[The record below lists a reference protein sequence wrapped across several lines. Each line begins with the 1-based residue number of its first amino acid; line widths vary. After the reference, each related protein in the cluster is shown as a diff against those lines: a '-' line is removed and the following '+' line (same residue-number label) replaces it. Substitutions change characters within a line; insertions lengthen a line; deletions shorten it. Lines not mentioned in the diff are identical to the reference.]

1 MQINFF
7 LQWGLYAE
15 PIFSEEG
22 GFPKELSQLVAE
34 KSAAAGYLRSRMPT
48 FTEEEKNFVRGA
60 SDFFGVNHYTSILI
74 SATKSKGDYPI
85 PSLYADI
92 DVGSYVPD
100 DWPKSA
106 SVWLTVRTYFFS
118 VIHIFTHYFF

>member
-1 MQINFF
+1 MFVI

-22 GFPKELSQLVAE
+22 GFPKELSELVAE
-34 KSAAAGYLRSRMPT
+34 KSAAAGYPRSRMPK
-48 FTEEEKNFVRGA
+48 FTDEEKNFVRGA
-60 SDFFGVNHYTSILI
+60 SDFFGVNHYTSYLI
-74 SATKSKGDYPI
+74 SATKSKGNYPI

-92 DVGSYVPD
+92 DVGSYTPD

-106 SVWLTVRTYFFS
+106 SIWLKVRIYITFVFLNTFA
-118 VIHIFTHYFF
+118 V